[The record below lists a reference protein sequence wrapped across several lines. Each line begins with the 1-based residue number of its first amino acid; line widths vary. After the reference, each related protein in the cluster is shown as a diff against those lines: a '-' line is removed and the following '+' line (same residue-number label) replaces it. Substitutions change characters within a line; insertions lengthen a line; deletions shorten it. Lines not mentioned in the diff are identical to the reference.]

1 MLRHQLE
8 ATVAPSFLADRATH
22 RVIPPPLLVTSAARS
37 TRIEGHMTTL
47 YLDLETYSPVPITH
61 GTHRYAEEAEV
72 LLVAF
77 AWDDKPVQ
85 VVDCTGVWPEFAP
98 SLQAAIDKA
107 DTVVIHNSHF
117 DRTVLRHC
125 GVNVPVE
132 KIRDTMVQ
140 ALAHSLPGS
149 LGTLCDVLGVPTDKA
164 KDKAGKKLIHLF
176 TKPRPKNMKL
186 RRADS
191 VSHPT
196 EWNEF
201 IEYARLDVDAMRDVY
216 GRLPN
221 WNNSRSERNLWR
233 IDQGVN
239 DRGIAIDLELAHA
252 ALRAFRRTSGTLAA
266 RAADLTGGHV
276 TKLTQGARFLQYL
289 RDYHNFTPNNLTKG
303 TVAELLRSDGLTPYV
318 RELLEI
324 RQQAAATSPAK
335 YKVLLDATSSDGRL
349 RGTLQFCGASRTG
362 RDAGRIFQPQNLP
375 RPTMDADVIEGGIAA
390 MKLDCEDLLFD
401 NVTDLCSSAVRGCL
415 VAPAGRKLVIAD
427 LSNIEGRVLA
437 WLAGEDWKV
446 KAFYDFDR
454 GIGHDLYVVA
464 YAKGFNVDP
473 EVVVDN
479 KKNGD
484 GSMRQYGKTME
495 LACGYQGGVGAFR
508 TMGGP
513 AVAAMTDE
521 EIQPLV
527 SAWRKSHPNVVKLWY
542 GVEAAAKQAIRKPD
556 DLSHYDRLQFDMK
569 DDWLRIKLPSGR
581 YLSYRNA
588 KIEDGRITFEGV
600 NQFTK
605 KWERI
610 ETYGGKLVENIVQ
623 AVARDVFMTGMVGA
637 EKLGYE
643 VCIRV
648 HDELIT
654 EVPDTDDY
662 SVEQLAWAMA
672 TNPSWAVGLPL
683 AAAGFETYRYKKD

>member
-1 MLRHQLE
+1 M
-8 ATVAPSFLADRATH
+8 TV
-22 RVIPPPLLVTSAARS
+22 
-37 TRIEGHMTTL
+37 L

-72 LLVAF
+72 LLVAW
-77 AWDDKPVQ
+77 ALDNEPVEVWDCAQ
-85 VVDCTGVWPEFAP
+85 VPFNPCER
-98 SLQAAIDKA
+98 LQSMIDEA
-107 DTVVIHNSHF
+107 QLVVIHNSHF
-117 DRTVLRHC
+117 DRTILRHC

-149 LGTLCDVLGVPTDKA
+149 LGTLCDVLDVPTDKA

-191 VSHPT
+191 ASHPA
-196 EWNEF
+196 EWAEF
-201 IEYARLDVDAMRDVY
+201 VEYARLDVAAMRDVY
-216 GRLPN
+216 GRMPN
-221 WNNSRSERNLWR
+221 WNNSLSERQLWR
-233 IDQGVN
+233 IDQRVN
-239 DRGIAIDLELAHA
+239 DRGIAIDLDLARGA
-252 ALRAFRRTSGTLAA
+252 VRAFRRTSGTLAA
-266 RAADLTGGHV
+266 RAAALTGGHV

-289 RDYHNFTPNNLTKG
+289 KDYHNFTPNNLTKS
-303 TVAELLRSDGLTPYV
+303 TVAELVGGNSLTPEV

-375 RPTMDADVIEGGIAA
+375 RPTMDADVIETGIAA
-390 MKLDCEDLLFD
+390 MKLDCEDLMFD

-415 VAPAGRKLVIAD
+415 VAPEGRKLVIAD

-446 KAFYDFDR
+446 KAFADFDR
-454 GIGHDLYVVA
+454 GVGHDLYVVA
-464 YAKGFNVDP
+464 YAKGFNVEP
-473 EVVVDN
+473 EEVVEN

-508 TMGGP
+508 VMGGP
-513 AVAAMTDE
+513 AVAAMSDDD
-521 EIQPLV
+521 IQPLV
-527 SAWRKSHPNVVKLWY
+527 SAWRKSHPNVVKLWH
-542 GVEAAAKQAIRKPD
+542 GVERAAKEAVRKPD
-556 DLSHYDRLQFDMK
+556 ELSMYDKLQFDMK
-569 DDWLRIKLPSGR
+569 DGWLRIRLPSGR
-581 YLSYRNA
+581 YLSYPKA
-588 KIEDGRITFEGV
+588 EIEDGRITFDGT
-600 NQFTK
+600 NQYTR
-605 KWERI
+605 KWERV

-637 EKLGYE
+637 EQHGYG

-654 EVPDTDDY
+654 EVPDTADY
-662 SVEQLAWAMA
+662 TVDQLASIMA
-672 TNPSWAVGLPL
+672 TKPSWATGLPL
-683 AAAGFETYRYKKD
+683 AAAGFETHRYKKD

>member
-37 TRIEGHMTTL
+37 TRTEGHMQIL

-72 LLVAF
+72 LLVAVAVDDQPTDVWDTQQRP
-77 AWDDKPVQ
+77 AWKRDLQ
-85 VVDCTGVWPEFAP
+85 
-98 SLQAAIDKA
+98 SLINAAERI
-107 DTVVIHNSHF
+107 VIHNSHF

-125 GVNVPVE
+125 GLDVPVE

-303 TVAELLRSDGLTPYV
+303 TVAELLRSDGLTPFV

-637 EKLGYE
+637 EEHGYE

-654 EVPDTDDY
+654 ETPDTADY
-662 SVEQLAWAMA
+662 TVVELSSIMA

-683 AAAGFETYRYKKD
+683 AAAGFETLRYKKD

>member
-1 MLRHQLE
+1 M
-8 ATVAPSFLADRATH
+8 
-22 RVIPPPLLVTSAARS
+22 S
-37 TRIEGHMTTL
+37 TIW
-47 YLDLETYSPVPITH
+47 LDLETYSPVPITH

-72 LLVAF
+72 LLVAV
-77 AWDDKPVQ
+77 AVNDEPVA
-85 VVDCTGVWPEFAP
+85 VWDCTQGHAGWRERLQ
-98 SLQAAIDKA
+98 SLIDKA

-164 KDKAGKKLIHLF
+164 KDKAGKKLIQLF

-186 RRADS
+186 RRADH

-252 ALRAFRRTSGTLAA
+252 ALRAFRRTSGTLAT
-266 RAADLTGGHV
+266 RAAHLTGGHV

-289 RDYHNFTPNNLTKG
+289 RDYHNFAPENLTKG
-303 TVAELLRSDGLTPYV
+303 TVAELLRSDGLTPIV

-375 RPTMDADVIEGGIAA
+375 RPTMDADVIETGISA

-415 VAPAGRKLVIAD
+415 VAPEGRKLVIAD
-427 LSNIEGRVLA
+427 LSNIEGRVLP

-446 KAFYDFDR
+446 KAFCDFDR
-454 GIGHDLYVVA
+454 GVGHDLYVVA

-473 EVVVDN
+473 EEVVDN

-556 DLSHYDRLQFDMK
+556 ELSHYDMLQFDMK
-569 DDWLRIKLPSGR
+569 DGWLRIRLPSGR
-581 YLSYRNA
+581 YLSYPNA
-588 KIEDGRITFEGV
+588 TIEDGRITFDGT
-600 NQFTK
+600 NQYTR
-605 KWERI
+605 KWERV

-637 EKLGYE
+637 EAHGYE

-654 EVPDTDDY
+654 EVPDIADY
-662 SVEQLAWAMA
+662 SVAQLASIMA

-683 AAAGFETYRYKKD
+683 AAAGFETHRYKKD

>member
-1 MLRHQLE
+1 
-8 ATVAPSFLADRATH
+8 
-22 RVIPPPLLVTSAARS
+22 
-37 TRIEGHMTTL
+37 MTTL

-72 LLVAF
+72 LLVAV
-77 AWDDKPVQ
+77 ASDDSKVDVWDCAQ
-85 VVDCTGVWPEFAP
+85 VPFDWRER
-98 SLQAAIDKA
+98 LQSYIDHA
-107 DTVVIHNSHF
+107 DTIVIHNSHF

-125 GVNVPVE
+125 GVDVPVE

-149 LGTLCDVLGVPTDKA
+149 LGALCDVLGVPTDKA

-233 IDQGVN
+233 IDQRVN

-303 TVAELLRSDGLTPYV
+303 TVAELLRSDGLTPFV

-556 DLSHYDRLQFDMK
+556 ELSHYDRLQFDMK

-600 NQFTK
+600 NQFSK

>member
-1 MLRHQLE
+1 
-8 ATVAPSFLADRATH
+8 
-22 RVIPPPLLVTSAARS
+22 
-37 TRIEGHMTTL
+37 
-47 YLDLETYSPVPITH
+47 
-61 GTHRYAEEAEV
+61 
-72 LLVAF
+72 
-77 AWDDKPVQ
+77 
-85 VVDCTGVWPEFAP
+85 
-98 SLQAAIDKA
+98 
-107 DTVVIHNSHF
+107 
-117 DRTVLRHC
+117 
-125 GVNVPVE
+125 
-132 KIRDTMVQ
+132 
-140 ALAHSLPGS
+140 
-149 LGTLCDVLGVPTDKA
+149 
-164 KDKAGKKLIHLF
+164 
-176 TKPRPKNMKL
+176 
-186 RRADS
+186 
-191 VSHPT
+191 
-196 EWNEF
+196 
-201 IEYARLDVDAMRDVY
+201 
-216 GRLPN
+216 
-221 WNNSRSERNLWR
+221 
-233 IDQGVN
+233 
-239 DRGIAIDLELAHA
+239 
-252 ALRAFRRTSGTLAA
+252 
-266 RAADLTGGHV
+266 
-276 TKLTQGARFLQYL
+276 
-289 RDYHNFTPNNLTKG
+289 LTKG

-415 VAPAGRKLVIAD
+415 VAPEGRKLVIAD

-446 KAFYDFDR
+446 EAFYDFDR
-454 GIGHDLYVVA
+454 GVGHDLYVVA

-473 EVVVDN
+473 EEVVEN

-513 AVAAMTDE
+513 AVAAMSDDD
-521 EIQPLV
+521 IQPLV
-527 SAWRKSHPNVVKLWY
+527 SAWRTAHGNVVKLWY
-542 GVEAAAKQAIRKPD
+542 GVEAAAKAAIRKPD
-556 DLSHYDRLQFDMK
+556 DLSHYDMLQFDMK

-637 EKLGYE
+637 EEHGYE

-662 SVEQLAWAMA
+662 SVAQLATIMA

>member
-1 MLRHQLE
+1 
-8 ATVAPSFLADRATH
+8 
-22 RVIPPPLLVTSAARS
+22 
-37 TRIEGHMTTL
+37 MTTL

-72 LLVAF
+72 LLAAW

-186 RRADS
+186 RRADH

-221 WNNSRSERNLWR
+221 WNNSRGERNLWR
-233 IDQGVN
+233 IDQRVN

-303 TVAELLRSDGLTPYV
+303 TVAELLRSDGLTPFV

-600 NQFTK
+600 NQFSK

>member
-1 MLRHQLE
+1 MQTL
-8 ATVAPSFLADRATH
+8 FLDT
-22 RVIPPPLLVTSAARS
+22 
-37 TRIEGHMTTL
+37 
-47 YLDLETYSPVPITH
+47 ETYSPVPITH

-72 LLVAF
+72 LLVAV
-77 AWDDKPVQ
+77 AVDDQPTEVWDTQLRPTWKRDLQ
-85 VVDCTGVWPEFAP
+85 
-98 SLQAAIDKA
+98 SLIDAAERI
-107 DTVVIHNSHF
+107 VIHNSHF
-117 DRTVLRHC
+117 DRTILRHV
-125 GVNVPVE
+125 GVDAPVE

-164 KDKAGKKLIHLF
+164 KDKAGKKLIQLF

-191 VSHPT
+191 ASHPA
-196 EWNEF
+196 EWAEF

-216 GRLPN
+216 GRMPN
-221 WNNSRSERNLWR
+221 WNNSLSERQLWR
-233 IDQGVN
+233 IDQRVN
-239 DRGIAIDLELAHA
+239 DRGIAIDLELARGA
-252 ALRAFRRTSGTLAA
+252 VRAFRRTSGTLAA
-266 RAADLTGGHV
+266 RAAELTSGYV
-276 TKLTQGARFLQYL
+276 KKLTQGTRFLRYL
-289 RDYHNFTPNNLTKG
+289 EDFHNFVPENLTKG
-303 TVAELLRSDGLTPYV
+303 VVAGLLAGDSLTPEV

-324 RQQAAATSPAK
+324 RQQASATSPAK

-375 RPTMDADVIEGGIAA
+375 RPTMDADVIETGIAA
-390 MKLDCEDLLFD
+390 MKMDCEELMFN

-415 VAPAGRKLVIAD
+415 VAPEGRKLVIAD

-446 KAFYDFDR
+446 KAFADFDR
-454 GIGHDLYVVA
+454 GVGHDLYVVA

-473 EVVVDN
+473 EEVVEN

-508 TMGGP
+508 VMGGP
-513 AVAAMTDE
+513 AVAAMSDDD
-521 EIQPLV
+521 IQPLV
-527 SAWRKSHPNVVKLWY
+527 SAWRKAHPNVVKLWH
-542 GVEAAAKQAIRKPD
+542 GVERAAKDAIRKPD
-556 DLSHYDRLQFDMK
+556 ELSMYDKLQFDMK
-569 DDWLRIKLPSGR
+569 DGWLRIRLPSDR
-581 YLSYRNA
+581 YLSYPKA
-588 KIEDGRITFEGV
+588 EIDDGRIVFDGT
-600 NQFTK
+600 NQYTR
-605 KWERI
+605 KWERV

-637 EKLGYE
+637 EQHGYG

-654 EVPDTDDY
+654 EVPDTADY
-662 SVEQLAWAMA
+662 TVAELSSIMA
-672 TNPSWAVGLPL
+672 TKPSWAVGLPL

>member
-1 MLRHQLE
+1 MQ
-8 ATVAPSFLADRATH
+8 
-22 RVIPPPLLVTSAARS
+22 
-37 TRIEGHMTTL
+37 TL

-72 LLVAF
+72 LLVAL
-77 AWDDKPVQ
+77 AVGDKP
-85 VVDCTGVWPEFAP
+85 TGVWDTQHLPTWKAD
-98 SLQAAIDKA
+98 LQFLIDAA

-117 DRTVLRHC
+117 DRTVLRHV
-125 GVNVPVE
+125 GVNIPVE

-186 RRADS
+186 RRADH

-196 EWNEF
+196 EWAEF

-221 WNNSRSERNLWR
+221 WNNSRGERNLWR
-233 IDQGVN
+233 IDQRVN

-303 TVAELLRSDGLTPYV
+303 TVAELLRSDGLTPEV

-415 VAPAGRKLVIAD
+415 IAPAGRKLVIAD

-446 KAFYDFDR
+446 EAFYEFDR
-454 GIGHDLYVVA
+454 GVGHDLYVVA

-473 EVVVDN
+473 EEVVEN

-513 AVAAMTDE
+513 AVAAMSDE
-521 EIQPLV
+521 DIQPLV

-542 GVEAAAKQAIRKPD
+542 GVERAAKEAIREPD
-556 DLSHYDRLQFDMK
+556 ELSHYDRLQFDMK
-569 DDWLRIKLPSGR
+569 DGWLRIKLPSGR
-581 YLSYRNA
+581 YLSYPKA
-588 KIEDGRITFEGV
+588 AIEDGRITFDGT
-600 NQFTK
+600 NQYTR
-605 KWERI
+605 KWERV

-662 SVEQLAWAMA
+662 SVEQLAWAMS